1 MILRASIRDM
11 ATTLIDLVL
20 PFGHSALISTR
31 RAELILSRVRWV
43 AFTFAVLTPL
53 WIGID
58 VWFFPSPV
66 WRMLAMMRLVA
77 SGGFTALA
85 AGFRRR
91 AAPRRTML
99 WRARMALA
107 ILLGIPTLFFFLSV
121 ALLSRHQLTEV
132 QSVLAVGY
140 VFLPFVLIAGLSVFP
155 LTAIEGALFA
165 APMVLAML
173 IVARFHVSVLPFDS
187 ALGALWLLG
196 LLATVA
202 ILADMSQLHFMIA
215 LIRNASRDQLTQAY
229 SRRVGEELLDTLFE
243 RGMLA
248 SEPLSVAFVDLDDF
262 KEINDRF
269 GHEEGD
275 LTLRR
280 VGAALRGAL
289 RQDDV
294 VIRWGG
300 EEFLLVLPNTE
311 LEAARVTIER
321 LRRDGFGRRADG
333 TRQTASIGLAECRA
347 ERIESWSELIERADQ
362 RMYHAKQSGK
372 DQAVSVDLP
381 ADRSVP
387 GSRQG
392 ISHAVSMA
400 ENRC

>member
-1 MILRASIRDM
+1 MITRAAVSG
-11 ATTLIDLVL
+11 AASTLIDVVF
-20 PFGHSALISTR
+20 PFGHSALISAR

-43 AFTFAVLTPL
+43 AVTFAVLTPL

-58 VWFFPSPV
+58 MGFFPSPA
-66 WRMLAMMRLVA
+66 WRMLAMMRLAA
-77 SGGFTALA
+77 SAAFTALA
-85 AGFRRR
+85 IGLRGRIIRRR
-91 AAPRRTML
+91 AML
-99 WRARMALA
+99 WRARVALA
-107 ILLGIPTLFFFLSV
+107 VLLGIPTLFFFLSV
-121 ALLSRHQLTEV
+121 ALLSRYQLTGV

-155 LTAIEGALFA
+155 LTAIEGAIFA
-165 APMVLAML
+165 APMVLTML
-173 IVARFHVSVLPFDS
+173 VVARFRVSVLPFDS
-187 ALGALWLLG
+187 DLGALWLLG

-229 SRRVGEELLDTLFE
+229 SRRVGEELLDTVFG
-243 RGMLA
+243 RGMQA
-248 SEPLSVAFVDLDDF
+248 CEPLSVAFVDLDDF

-280 VGAALRGAL
+280 VGAALRDAL
-289 RQDDV
+289 RRDDV

-311 LEAARVTIER
+311 LAAARVTIER
-321 LRRDGFGRRADG
+321 LRREGFGRRPDG
-333 TRQTASIGLAECRA
+333 RRQTASIGIAECRA
-347 ERIESWSELIERADQ
+347 DCIDSWNALIERADQ
-362 RMYHAKQSGK
+362 RMYHAKQNGK
-372 DQAVSVDLP
+372 DQTVSVDLP
-381 ADRSVP
+381 ADRPSPDALQAIP
-387 GSRQG
+387 GSVR
-392 ISHAVSMA
+392 MA